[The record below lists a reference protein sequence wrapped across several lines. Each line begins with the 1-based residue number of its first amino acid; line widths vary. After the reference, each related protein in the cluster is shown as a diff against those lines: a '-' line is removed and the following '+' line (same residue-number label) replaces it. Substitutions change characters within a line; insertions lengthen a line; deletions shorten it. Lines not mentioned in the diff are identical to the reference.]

1 MSLSKTSLLDN
12 VKKQFTF
19 KLKAYKQVFI
29 SLIFIQLLAVFFS
42 FNGVGMMGSSSES
55 IEIDIQ
61 FYSADMVII
70 FTIIWAFITAILIT
84 TTAYK
89 KDDFTFVTNQLSSNL
104 SNMLFLLTGSIV
116 GGITA
121 MLSTSLMKII
131 MNIFGGLGYIS
142 ASPSLSEIV
151 IGYSSTILYIL
162 LFSGLGYLF
171 GTLVQ
176 ISKAFAVL
184 IPGVFIGAGILGAGS
199 LGFEWVKGMYQFIF
213 TEPSVLVFVLKVL
226 VIVAML
232 FTSSIALSNRMEVR
246 E

>member
-1 MSLSKTSLLDN
+1 MSLSKTSLLDI
-12 VKKQFTF
+12 VKKQYTYKF
-19 KLKAYKQVFI
+19 KAYKQVFT

-70 FTIIWAFITAILIT
+70 FTIIWALITAILIT
-84 TTAYK
+84 TTPYK
-89 KDDFTFVTNQLSSNL
+89 NDDFTFVTNRLSSNL

-131 MNIFGGLGYIS
+131 MYLFGGQGYIS
-142 ASPSLSEIV
+142 VNPSLSEIV

-162 LFSGLGYLF
+162 LFSGIGYLF
-171 GTLVQ
+171 GILVQ
-176 ISKAFAVL
+176 ISKIFAVL

-199 LGFEWVKGMYQFIF
+199 LGFEWVKSIYQFIF
-213 TEPSVLVFVLKVL
+213 TEPSILLFVLKVL
-226 VIVAML
+226 IVVALL
-232 FTSSIALSNRMEVR
+232 FSSSIALSNRMEVR

>member
-1 MSLSKTSLLDN
+1 MSLSKTSLLDI

-19 KLKAYKQVFI
+19 KLKAYKQVYI

-70 FTIIWAFITAILIT
+70 FTIIWAIITAILIT

-89 KDDFTFVTNQLSSNL
+89 NDDFTFVTNRLSSNL
-104 SNMLFLLTGSIV
+104 SNMLFLLTCSIV

-121 MLSTSLMKII
+121 MLSTSLMKMI

-142 ASPSLSEIV
+142 ANPSLSEIV

-176 ISKAFAVL
+176 ISKVFAVL
-184 IPGVFIGAGILGAGS
+184 IPGIFIGAGLLGAES

-213 TEPSVLVFVLKVL
+213 TETSVLVFVLKVL
-226 VIVAML
+226 VVVAL
-232 FTSSIALSNRMEVR
+232 FFTSSIALSNRMEVR